1 VPLVL
6 AIEPDLRQA
15 TILKRIVREKVR
27 ADVSVV
33 DSPDA
38 AIGAIRIQIP
48 DVLLLSALLSP
59 RDEDELIAHLR
70 TLDAA
75 DHIQTHTIPQLAS
88 TAADQED
95 SGRGRGLFGV
105 FRRKKD
111 DSQQTSGCDPD
122 LFAEEISAYLQ
133 RAAEK
138 KAENAAEQQSRQH
151 QLEYL
156 KQSSAAVAAPAD
168 RYSEPAPSV
177 ESDPGTGSWASPF
190 EWKPAARDTAP
201 AVDGPPEPA
210 PYEPETAPE
219 VAYETPTLETA
230 AASVEPLVESHED
243 AQEDRYDPR
252 AESSAYEQNASTSI
266 PEPIPVY
273 DEPAPVYDEPIPAV
287 AAEALT
293 AAPVTEEMPP
303 TAIELDIDPE
313 PAIAAAPS
321 TFGARG
327 FDDAENTI
335 ERVTVATAPAPR
347 TGPAPRLAPLAMWAR
362 SEVPA
367 QASKNTPD
375 LEEPRSVSDEL
386 RNLISALAV
395 PPHVAGVAYA
405 RGCRIRRV
413 RVPGGKDRRR
423 GDTPGPVILSKRAL
437 EEARTATPNAQL
449 PTPN

>member
-15 TILKRIVREKVR
+15 TILKRIVREKVH

-95 SGRGRGLFGV
+95 SGRGRGIFGV

-111 DSQQTSGCDPD
+111 DSQQTSGCDPE

-156 KQSSAAVAAPAD
+156 KQSSAAVAAAAERHSAPPPAAD
-168 RYSEPAPSV
+168 SEPAK
-177 ESDPGTGSWASPF
+177 GSWASPF
-190 EWKPAARDTAP
+190 EWKPATRDDAAP
-201 AVDGPPEPA
+201 AETAAESA
-210 PYEPETAPE
+210 PYEPERTADI
-219 VAYETPTLETA
+219 AYDPAALETA
-230 AASVEPLVESHED
+230 PANAEPLVDAHED
-243 AQEDRYDPR
+243 GQEDRYDPR
-252 AESSAYEQNASTSI
+252 NQPVHYEEAATTASI

-273 DEPAPVYDEPIPAV
+273 EEPAPVSEEPLPAV
-287 AAEALT
+287 ASDALAAAPLEEEEAL
-293 AAPVTEEMPP
+293 
-303 TAIELDIDPE
+303 DSQGDPE
-313 PAIAAAPS
+313 PQVAIAAPMLEAS
-321 TFGARG
+321 A
-327 FDDAENTI
+327 AATI
-335 ERVTVATAPAPR
+335 EPVAAAPAPR
-347 TGPAPRLAPLAMWAR
+347 TVAALRLAPLAMWAR
-362 SEVPA
+362 SEGAAHAPK
-367 QASKNTPD
+367 STPD
-375 LEEPRSVSDEL
+375 VEEPRTVSDEL
-386 RNLISALAV
+386 RNLISGLAV
-395 PPHVAGVAYA
+395 PPHVAGVSYA

-423 GDTPGPVILSKRAL
+423 GETPGPVILSKRAL
-437 EEARTATPNAQL
+437 EEARTANPNS
-449 PTPN
+449 

>member
-1 VPLVL
+1 MPLVL

-15 TILKRIVREKVR
+15 TILKRIVREKVH

-70 TLDAA
+70 TLDGA

-111 DSQQTSGCDPD
+111 ESQQTSGCDPD

-156 KQSSAAVAAPAD
+156 KQSSAAGAAAAE
-168 RYSEPAPSV
+168 RYSEPAPI
-177 ESDPGTGSWASPF
+177 ESQPASGSWASPF
-190 EWKPAARDTAP
+190 EWKPSQRESPP
-201 AVDGPPEPA
+201 AEPEPA
-210 PYEPETAPE
+210 PEPAAFEPAPDPEVLYEPPAFESVAPSAE
-219 VAYETPTLETA
+219 PEAVVGAHANVDPPEDHYDPGSEPLVYAEA
-230 AASVEPLVESHED
+230 AASTDSLV
-243 AQEDRYDPR
+243 
-252 AESSAYEQNASTSI
+252 
-266 PEPIPVY
+266 EPIPVY
-273 DEPAPVYDEPIPAV
+273 EEPPATPADEEPMAAPVVEEIPTLATELDADPEPLVVAAAPVIEAPVADDDFERIAERAAV
-287 AAEALT
+287 AA
-293 AAPVTEEMPP
+293 AAP
-303 TAIELDIDPE
+303 
-313 PAIAAAPS
+313 AARA
-321 TFGARG
+321 A
-327 FDDAENTI
+327 
-335 ERVTVATAPAPR
+335 
-347 TGPAPRLAPLAMWAR
+347 GPLRLAPLAMWAR
-362 SEVPA
+362 SEAAAP
-367 QASKNTPD
+367 ASKKNAPP
-375 LEEPRSVSDEL
+375 EEPRTVSDEL
-386 RNLISALAV
+386 RNLMSTLAV
-395 PPHVAGVAYA
+395 PPHVAGVSYA

-413 RVPGGKDRRR
+413 RVPGGKDKRR
-423 GDTPGPVILSKRAL
+423 GATPGPVILSKRAL
-437 EEARTATPNAQL
+437 EEARTPNA
-449 PTPN
+449 

>member
-111 DSQQTSGCDPD
+111 ESQQTSGCDPD

-156 KQSSAAVAAPAD
+156 KQSSAAVAAGAD
-168 RYSEPAPSV
+168 RYSEPGPAV

-201 AVDGPPEPA
+201 PAEAQPEPA
-210 PYEPETAPE
+210 PYD
-219 VAYETPTLETA
+219 PTFETA
-230 AASVEPLVESHED
+230 APASVEPLVDAHED
-243 AQEDRYDPR
+243 PQEDRYDPR
-252 AESSAYEQNASTSI
+252 AESSASEGSASASI

-273 DEPAPVYDEPIPAV
+273 EEPAPVYEEPLAAV
-287 AAEALT
+287 AAEALP
-293 AAPVTEEMPP
+293 AAPVIEEIPP
-303 TAIELDIDPE
+303 AEIELDSDPE
-313 PAIAAAPS
+313 PVIAAEAS
-321 TFGARG
+321 TFDARA
-327 FDDAENTI
+327 FDGAENTI
-335 ERVTVATAPAPR
+335 EPVTVAAAPVPR
-347 TGPAPRLAPLAMWAR
+347 TGAAPRLAPLAMWAR
-362 SEVPA
+362 SEAPA
-367 QASKNTPD
+367 QASKNIPD
-375 LEEPRSVSDEL
+375 VEEPRSVSDEL

-395 PPHVAGVAYA
+395 PPHVAGVSYA

-437 EEARTATPNAQL
+437 EEASTPNA
-449 PTPN
+449 

>member
-1 VPLVL
+1 MPLVL

-15 TILKRIVREKVR
+15 TILKRIVREKVH

-70 TLDAA
+70 TLDGA

-111 DSQQTSGCDPD
+111 EAHQTSGCDPE

-138 KAENAAEQQSRQH
+138 KAENAAQQQSREH

-156 KQSSAAVAAPAD
+156 KESSAAVAAAAE
-168 RYSEPAPSV
+168 RYSQPAPV
-177 ESDPGTGSWASPF
+177 ETASASGSWASPF
-190 EWKPAARDTAP
+190 EWKPATQETRP
-201 AVDGPPEPA
+201 AAEAPPEPA
-210 PYEPETAPE
+210 PLETAPDADFVYQPE
-219 VAYETPTLETA
+219 AVEA
-230 AASVEPLVESHED
+230 AAPYPIVEALGESHTHAD
-243 AQEDRYDPR
+243 ADPRDDHYDPHSDTVLDHE
-252 AESSAYEQNASTSI
+252 AASSAA

-273 DEPAPVYDEPIPAV
+273 EDPAPAPIDEERAPVPVYEEPVIAHSIEAISPGAPETHDEPV
-287 AAEALT
+287 AAAT
-293 AAPVTEEMPP
+293 SPAPP
-303 TAIELDIDPE
+303 TASS
-313 PAIAAAPS
+313 A
-321 TFGARG
+321 
-327 FDDAENTI
+327 
-335 ERVTVATAPAPR
+335 
-347 TGPAPRLAPLAMWAR
+347 RLAPLAMWAR
-362 SEVPA
+362 SEAAAPA
-367 QASKNTPD
+367 PKKTEPV
-375 LEEPRSVSDEL
+375 EEPRTISDEL
-386 RNLISALAV
+386 RNLMSALAV
-395 PPHVAGVAYA
+395 PPHVVGVSYA

-423 GDTPGPVILSKRAL
+423 GETPGPVILSKRAL
-437 EEARTATPNAQL
+437 EEARTPNA
-449 PTPN
+449 

>member
-156 KQSSAAVAAPAD
+156 KQSSAAVAAAAD
-168 RYSEPAPSV
+168 RYSEPAPAV

-201 AVDGPPEPA
+201 AAEAPPEPA

-219 VAYETPTLETA
+219 NAYEPPTLETA
-230 AASVEPLVESHED
+230 APASAEPLADALED
-243 AQEDRYDPR
+243 PQEDRYDPG
-252 AESSAYEQNASTSI
+252 ADSSASEESASI

-273 DEPAPVYDEPIPAV
+273 EEPAPVYEQPIPAV
-287 AAEALT
+287 AAEALP
-293 AAPVTEEMPP
+293 AAPVIEEMPP
-303 TAIELDIDPE
+303 AASELDSDPE
-313 PAIAAAPS
+313 PVIAAGPS
-321 TFGARG
+321 TFDARA
-327 FDDAENTI
+327 FDSAENAI
-335 ERVTVATAPAPR
+335 EPVTVAAAPAPR
-347 TGPAPRLAPLAMWAR
+347 TATAPRLAPLAMWAR
-362 SEVPA
+362 SEAPA
-367 QASKNTPD
+367 PAAKNTPD
-375 LEEPRSVSDEL
+375 VEEPRSVSDEL

-395 PPHVAGVAYA
+395 PPHVAGVSYA

-437 EEARTATPNAQL
+437 EEARTPNA
-449 PTPN
+449 

>member
-15 TILKRIVREKVR
+15 TILKRIVREKVH

-156 KQSSAAVAAPAD
+156 KQSSVAAAAGRD
-168 RYSEPAPSV
+168 SEPAPAV
-177 ESDPGTGSWASPF
+177 ERDPGTGSWASPF
-190 EWKPAARDTAP
+190 EWKPTARDTAP
-201 AVDGPPEPA
+201 AVEAPPEPA

-219 VAYETPTLETA
+219 AAYEPATLETA
-230 AASVEPLVESHED
+230 APASIEPLVDAHED
-243 AQEDRYDPR
+243 PQEDRYDPR
-252 AESSAYEQNASTSI
+252 AESSAYEENASASI
-266 PEPIPVY
+266 SEPIPVY
-273 DEPAPVYDEPIPAV
+273 EEPAPVYEDPTPAV
-287 AAEALT
+287 AAEALP
-293 AAPVTEEMPP
+293 AAPVMEEIAPAP
-303 TAIELDIDPE
+303 IELDGDPE
-313 PAIAAAPS
+313 PVIAAGPS
-321 TFGARG
+321 TFNARA
-327 FDDAENTI
+327 FDDAENAI
-335 ERVTVATAPAPR
+335 EPVTLAASTAPR
-347 TGPAPRLAPLAMWAR
+347 TGAAPRLAPLAMWAR
-362 SEVPA
+362 REAPA
-367 QASKNTPD
+367 QAAKNSPD
-375 LEEPRSVSDEL
+375 VVEEPRSVSDEL

-395 PPHVAGVAYA
+395 PPHVAGVSYA

-437 EEARTATPNAQL
+437 EEARTPNA
-449 PTPN
+449 